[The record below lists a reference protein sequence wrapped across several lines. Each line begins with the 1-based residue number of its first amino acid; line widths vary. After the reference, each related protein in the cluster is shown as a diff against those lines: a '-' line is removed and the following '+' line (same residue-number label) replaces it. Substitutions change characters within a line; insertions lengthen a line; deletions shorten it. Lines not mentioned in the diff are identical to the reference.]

1 VCVAASIVA
10 RGCAGR
16 CSFVIERKTQF
27 PAPLPVSAAIFQHT
41 RNNNNKKLKKY
52 QKIFYSIF
60 FKMKPHL
67 CPYTQTP
74 LYKICTCVIRSL
86 Y

>member
-16 CSFVIERKTQF
+16 CSVVIERKTQF

-41 RNNNNKKLKKY
+41 RNNNNKKIKKVS
-52 QKIFYSIF
+52 KNILFHF
-60 FKMKPHL
+60 F
-67 CPYTQTP
+67 
-74 LYKICTCVIRSL
+74 
-86 Y
+86 

>member
-41 RNNNNKKLKKY
+41 RNNNNKKIKKSIKKYSIPFLFLKKNEAA
-52 QKIFYSIF
+52 F
-60 FKMKPHL
+60 M
-67 CPYTQTP
+67 P
-74 LYKICTCVIRSL
+74 LYTNSPVQNL
-86 Y
+86 YVCN